1 MMDAILDTIFAERVV
16 VLARG
21 VPVSA
26 MPKVVA
32 ALKAGGVK
40 VMEVT
45 FAPADPD
52 TLSKTAEAIRIA
64 NDLGLLCGAGTVLEP
79 AMVDAAA
86 EAGARFIISP
96 DTYDVVIRHTKARGL
111 LSIPG
116 AYTPSE
122 VLAAHRLGA
131 DIVKVFPVLPDEAD
145 YIKVLC
151 GPLPHIPLMA
161 TGGVTAQTAASFLR
175 AGARVVAAGAC
186 VINAGLVA
194 AGAWDDMARLA
205 SELVAAVKDKE

>member
-52 TLSKTAEAIRIA
+52 TLSKT
-64 NDLGLLCGAGTVLEP
+64 
-79 AMVDAAA
+79 
-86 EAGARFIISP
+86 
-96 DTYDVVIRHTKARGL
+96 
-111 LSIPG
+111 
-116 AYTPSE
+116 
-122 VLAAHRLGA
+122 
-131 DIVKVFPVLPDEAD
+131 
-145 YIKVLC
+145 
-151 GPLPHIPLMA
+151 
-161 TGGVTAQTAASFLR
+161 
-175 AGARVVAAGAC
+175 
-186 VINAGLVA
+186 
-194 AGAWDDMARLA
+194 
-205 SELVAAVKDKE
+205 